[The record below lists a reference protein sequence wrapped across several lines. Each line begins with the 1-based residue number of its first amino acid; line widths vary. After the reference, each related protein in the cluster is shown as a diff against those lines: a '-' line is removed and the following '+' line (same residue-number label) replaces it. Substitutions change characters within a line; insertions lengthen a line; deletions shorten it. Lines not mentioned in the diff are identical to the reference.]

1 MMELLTIAVAV
12 GVYLGVIIL
21 VPKVFKK

>member
-1 MMELLTIAVAV
+1 MELLTIAVAV